1 MPDSGTAKWHL
12 VCYDV
17 RDPKRLRRCA
27 RKLEGTGTRLQYSVF
42 RCRLTPAELA
52 RLQWELT
59 EILEPEDEAL
69 FIPLC
74 DRCVGGLKVTH
85 SVTKEPDWPA
95 EPPTH
100 HVL

>member
-1 MPDSGTAKWHL
+1 MSDGTAKWHL

-27 RKLEGTGTRLQYSVF
+27 KHLEGHGQRVQYSVF
-42 RCRLTPAELA
+42 RCRLTPADLR

-59 EILEPEDEAL
+59 EMLKPEDSVV

-74 DRCVGGLKVTH
+74 DRCVAGLKVTH
-85 SVTKEPDWPA
+85 SAVNCPNWEV

-100 HVL
+100 TIV